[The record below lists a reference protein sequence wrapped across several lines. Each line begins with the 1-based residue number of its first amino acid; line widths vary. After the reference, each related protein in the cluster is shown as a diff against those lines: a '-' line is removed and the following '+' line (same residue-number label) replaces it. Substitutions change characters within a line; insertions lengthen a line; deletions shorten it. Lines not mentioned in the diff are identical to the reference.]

1 MSAHVQVKA
10 GEVAE
15 LGCEVTRGSPRPEI
29 VWSRQVSRANILH
42 FAILYDIDETNTTRS
57 KKLDKK
63 FDGTL

>member
-29 VWSRQVSRANILH
+29 VWSRQVRRADTL
-42 FAILYDIDETNTTRS
+42 LPSTYDKTNTARS
-57 KKLDKK
+57 KKFDKK